1 MKERIKKVKLRNV
14 GAILIAMLIVL
25 TNFGSAYAASGSISS
40 GGKTGIG
47 LNANGTSATTNLTS
61 QFNRNS
67 EMLLTEDG
75 SYAYC
80 LDPLAMMN
88 WGAKTKVDLLGYQG
102 ITQDDIN
109 YMAAVTD
116 YCINKA
122 SAGSVGE
129 RYMIAQKLCWERIN
143 GKGFTANTSLTGIS
157 GGTLNA
163 VKPAAHNFALTS
175 GGIGKGYLYQSAGSQ
190 AAASFTISYGGYV
203 TLTKAVKKNKHL
215 TDLCPENYSL
225 AGAEYG
231 VFTGADGSGRV
242 GTLTTTAAGT
252 ANTIKVQNAGRYYVK
267 EVKAPKGFK
276 LDPTYYPV
284 DVASGQT
291 ATVNAAD
298 EPLLDPLQWK
308 VVTKTI
314 KEGSDK
320 NLSVKGAE
328 FTVKYYNTLKSIEGK
343 DPTKTWTFLA
353 DDKGNVIWDDSYLKE
368 GSEPLLKNE
377 NNRNSGLIG
386 IYTIEETNAP
396 RGLAKDDKTIYVK
409 IEQNGNV
416 PKRTFSE
423 KPTFENPVD
432 VADNGTAW
440 EQIENPQTVS
450 ITINKVDKE
459 TGENKA
465 QGFGSLAGAKYIVYW
480 YNAIEDKDEQVGEI
494 VTDEKGFGILE
505 GLKPALY
512 KVKEVAASAGYVID
526 KVVKEV
532 RAGIKEL
539 NTANFNYDVTSE
551 EEITKTEF
559 SKTDIT
565 TGKEL
570 KGATLQIIDDTG
582 KIVHEW
588 VSGDKPYLVKGLT
601 VGKTYKMRETIAPE
615 GYVLS
620 EEVEFTV
627 RDTAELQKVEMKDDY
642 TKVDISKTDFETGK
656 LLKGAELQILDKDG
670 KIVKEFKSGEKAVRF
685 DRLPHGEYTLH
696 EVKAP
701 ENYLIA
707 EDIKFTVESVADV
720 QKVEMK
726 DKHKPEIRT
735 LAKDKADGDKLLNS
749 SGEQTVV
756 DTTTYKH
763 IYDYGKYTVKGKLID
778 KATGEVLSESEK
790 TFTIDKSAGT
800 VDVEFTVK
808 TDKLQG
814 KELVC
819 YEYLYNEKGK
829 LIAEHE
835 DKNDKGQTVKVEKLG
850 RIEIYDNFKFGRSST
865 TGDTTMLFTYVIA
878 LISSIIIGAMIAKF
892 VYIKK

>member
-14 GAILIAMLIVL
+14 GAVLIALMLTL
-25 TNFGSAYAASGSISS
+25 TNVGAAYAASGSLSS
-40 GGKTGIG
+40 GGKLGVGYT
-47 LNANGTSATTNLTS
+47 ANGTSATTNLTS

-67 EMLLTEDG
+67 DMFLTEDG

-80 LDPLAMMN
+80 LDPLATMN
-88 WGAKTKVDLLGYQG
+88 WGTKTKVDLLGYQG
-102 ITQDDIN
+102 ITQADIN

-122 SAGSVGE
+122 TTGTTAE
-129 RYMIAQKLCWERIN
+129 RYMIAQKLCWDHIN
-143 GKGFTANTSLTGIS
+143 GKGFNANTTIIGVSAST
-157 GGTLNA
+157 TNA
-163 VKPAAHNFALTS
+163 VQPAAHNFALTS

-267 EVKAPKGFK
+267 EVKAPKGYK
-276 LDPTYYPV
+276 LDRTVYTI
-284 DVASGQT
+284 DVVSGQT
-291 ATVNAAD
+291 ATVNVAD
-298 EPLLDPLQWK
+298 EPLFDPLALKIQK
-308 VVTKTI
+308 RLAD
-314 KEGSDK
+314 GADK
-320 NLSVKGAE
+320 NLPLEGAE
-328 FTVKYYNTLKSIEGK
+328 YTVKYYKEYLTKEEIEAGATPFRTWVFKTDANGEFRIFDEWKIGGDELFK
-343 DPTKTWTFLA
+343 DE
-353 DDKGNVIWDDSYLKE
+353 KGRE
-368 GSEPLLKNE
+368 Q
-377 NNRNSGLIG
+377 GLFG
-386 IYTIEETNAP
+386 TYAFEETKAP
-396 RGLAKDDKTIYVK
+396 RGLARTEGIISVQHIKQGQQTDQVEVLKDVED
-409 IEQNGNV
+409 IE
-416 PKRTFSE
+416 K
-423 KPTFENPVD
+423 
-432 VADNGTAW
+432 
-440 EQIENPQTVS
+440 PQTVS
-450 ITINKVDKE
+450 ITINKIDKE
-459 TGENKA
+459 TGKTEA
-465 QGFGSLAGAKYIVYW
+465 QGFGSLAGAKYIVYT
-480 YNAIEDKDEQVGEI
+480 YNALEDKDEQVGEI

-505 GLKPALY
+505 GLKPGLY
-512 KVKEVAASAGYVID
+512 KVKEIFASAGYVID
-526 KVVKEV
+526 SIVKEV

-588 VSGDKPYLVKGLT
+588 VSGDKPCLVKGLT

-627 RDTAELQKVEMKDDY
+627 RDTAGL
-642 TKVDISKTDFETGK
+642 
-656 LLKGAELQILDKDG
+656 
-670 KIVKEFKSGEKAVRF
+670 
-685 DRLPHGEYTLH
+685 
-696 EVKAP
+696 
-701 ENYLIA
+701 
-707 EDIKFTVESVADV
+707 

-790 TFTIDKSAGT
+790 TVTIDKSAGT

-819 YEYLYNEKGK
+819 YEYLYNEEGK
-829 LIAEHE
+829 LITKHE